1 MQRNLER
8 EASNHLKQILLVL
21 LAAALACGQGAPAAG
36 ATPTLG
42 ALTSGSSTSV
52 TAPRGNA
59 QAPIL
64 VGTEYII
71 IDNPRRVQL
80 LVNMLAP
87 IGLTAAKPLPEN
99 FDWQQMQPS
108 PDAQIDFTRLDEF
121 VADFQAAGINTF
133 VLALKPLS
141 NWASKDIHLQGS
153 FFPLKGGIKDEYL
166 DEYENWVSA
175 VVERYDGD
183 GQQDM
188 PGLRVPVR
196 YYEIGA
202 EFSSYEPE
210 PVNEYLDILGRA
222 YRAAHAAY
230 GDVIIAHVAFL
241 PTPALFNVLPNL
253 SAYEVAFTDLQ
264 DKTHPLA
271 DMRKILDHPELFDV
285 LNFHSLGHPYE
296 IEAAVD
302 WLHYETSAR
311 GYSKPIIISDTGST
325 PFVAWG
331 AATACN
337 KPAAQMG
344 RVVPPAT
351 DADRCRLA
359 DYFTKLVS
367 ADADTLRWTQEFVA
381 QDTVK
386 RIVVAAEQ
394 RIVLIDTAFTEDL
407 LLLKLGIAQAGAGT
421 AAWAGLVD
429 FDRKEYRP
437 VYYALQQL
445 ISNLGDY
452 ESITRLDTGDD
463 GIRVYEIVASG
474 KRFWIAWYDP
484 RKLTLPGEAVPQTT
498 YELNVGA
505 AAATQENLAI
515 AANGPQRQALSAT
528 DGRVTLNLTPSPIF
542 VFLGN

>member
-8 EASNHLKQILLVL
+8 ETSNRLKQILLVL

-36 ATPTLG
+36 ATPTFD
-42 ALTSGSSTSV
+42 ASTSGSSPNV
-52 TAPRGNA
+52 TVPSGNA

-64 VGTEYII
+64 VGTEYVLIE
-71 IDNPRRVQL
+71 NPRRVQPL
-80 LVNMLAP
+80 ATMLAP
-87 IGLTAAKPLPEN
+87 IGLAAAKPLPEN
-99 FDWQQMQPS
+99 FSWQQMQPT
-108 PDAQIDFTRLDEF
+108 PDSKLNFTRLDEF
-121 VADFQAAGINTF
+121 VTQFQAAGINTI
-133 VLALKPLS
+133 VLALKALS
-141 NWASKDIHLQGS
+141 NWATKDGRVEGS
-153 FFPLKGGIKDEYL
+153 FFPLKGGIKEEYL
-166 DEYENWVSA
+166 DDYENWVGA

-188 PGLRVPVR
+188 PGLRAPVR
-196 YYEIGA
+196 YYEIGT

-210 PVNEYLDILGRA
+210 PVDEYLDILGRA

-230 GDVIIAHVAFL
+230 SDVLIAHVAFL
-241 PTPALFNVLPNL
+241 LTPALFNVLPDPGDYD
-253 SAYEVAFTDLQ
+253 AAFNALV
-264 DKTHPLA
+264 DKNHTLA

-296 IEAAVD
+296 IEAIVD
-302 WLHYETSAR
+302 WLNYETGQR
-311 GYSKPIIISDTGST
+311 GYSKPMIISDTGST

-359 DYFTKLVS
+359 DYFTKLVN
-367 ADADTLRWTQEFVA
+367 ADADTLRWTREFIA
-381 QDTVK
+381 ADTVK

-437 VYYALQQL
+437 VYYVLQQL
-445 ISNLGDY
+445 ISQLGDY

-463 GIRVYEIVASG
+463 GIRVYEVTRG
-474 KRFWIAWYDP
+474 GQRFWIAWYDP
-484 RKLTLPGEAVPQTT
+484 RKLTLPGEAVPQAT
-498 YELNVGA
+498 YQLNVGTA
-505 AAATQENLAI
+505 SAMQENLAI
-515 AANGPQRQALSAT
+515 AASGQQQENLTAV
-528 DGRVTLNLTPSPIF
+528 DGRVTLSLTPSPIF
-542 VFLGN
+542 IFPGN